1 MNGHGTAGAPVLRAD
16 ALSADGLPVGAR
28 RGIADVHIHTMASD
42 GTAGV
47 LDILEHVEHRTDLH
61 VLAVTDHERI
71 DAAIAAREIARDR
84 GLRVEI
90 VVGEEITTRG
100 GHLLALFIEK
110 RIRPLQSLRTSVAR
124 VHEQGGLAI
133 ASHPLA
139 PYPSCVSERSV
150 RRLHDDPDPIFHLDG
165 LETFNPTTP
174 GRTHHARAVA
184 LAAELGLAAVG
195 GSDAHL
201 LHAIRSG
208 HTGFA
213 GRTAADL
220 RLAILEARTTSHG
233 EFWSFGFQVGMFRSQ
248 LRKYSRDIRDQLL
261 GTVTRSGTGRDLG
274 YPGGRARP
282 ERYDPDE
289 LERVLA
295 ERTPRMP
302 RAGSTG
308 QPDAEP

>member
-1 MNGHGTAGAPVLRAD
+1 MSSQGMAGTPGPPAG
-16 ALSADGLPVGAR
+16 GLPEGAR
-28 RGIADVHIHTMASD
+28 WAIADVHVHTMASD

-47 LDILEHVEHRTDLH
+47 LEILEHVERRADLQ

-100 GHLLALFIEK
+100 GHLLALFIER
-110 RIRPLQSLRTSVAR
+110 RIRPLQSLRTSIAL

-150 RRLHDDPDPIFHLDG
+150 RRLHDDPDPIYHLDG
-165 LETFNPTTP
+165 LETFNPTIP

-208 HTGFA
+208 HTAFH

-220 RLAILEARTTSHG
+220 RLAILQARTTSHG
-233 EFWSFGFQVGMFRSQ
+233 EFWSFGFQVEMFGNQ
-248 LRKYSRDIRDQLL
+248 LRKYSRDIRDQLVGGL
-261 GTVTRSGTGRDLG
+261 TRSGTGRDLG
-274 YPGGRARP
+274 YPGGRVRP
-282 ERYDPDE
+282 ERYDPAE
-289 LERVLA
+289 LERILA
-295 ERTPRMP
+295 QRAPGKPRSGAPGP
-302 RAGSTG
+302 R
-308 QPDAEP
+308 DAEP

>member
-1 MNGHGTAGAPVLRAD
+1 MAGTPGPP
-16 ALSADGLPVGAR
+16 ADGPSEGAR
-28 RGIADVHIHTMASD
+28 RGVADLHVHTMASD

-47 LDILEHVEHRTDLH
+47 LDILEHVEHRADLQ

-100 GHLLALFIEK
+100 GHLLALFIEE
-110 RIRPLQSLRTSVAR
+110 RIRPLQSLRTSIAR

-150 RRLHDDPDPIFHLDG
+150 RRLHDDPDPIYHLDG

-184 LAAELGLAAVG
+184 LAAELGLASVG

-208 HTGFA
+208 HSGFD

-220 RLAILEARTTSHG
+220 RLAILEARTTAHG
-233 EFWSFGFQVGMFRSQ
+233 EFWSFAFQVGMFGHQ
-248 LRKYSRDIRDQLL
+248 LRKYGRDIRDQLAGSL
-261 GTVTRSGTGRDLG
+261 ARNGTGRDLG

-282 ERYDPDE
+282 ERYDPAE
-289 LERVLA
+289 LARILA
-295 ERTPRMP
+295 DPGRQVP
-302 RAGSTG
+302 RAGTTG
-308 QPDAEP
+308 PRDAQP

>member
-1 MNGHGTAGAPVLRAD
+1 MSSQRMAGTPAPRAD
-16 ALSADGLPVGAR
+16 GPPEGTRWAV
-28 RGIADVHIHTMASD
+28 ADVHVHTMASD

-47 LDILEHVEHRTDLH
+47 LEILEHVERRADLQ

-71 DAAIAAREIARDR
+71 DAAIAAREVARDR

-100 GHLLALFIEK
+100 GHLLALFIER
-110 RIRPLQSLRTSVAR
+110 RIRPLQSLRTSIAL

-150 RRLHDDPDPIFHLDG
+150 RRLHDDPDPIYHLDG

-174 GRTHHARAVA
+174 GRTHHARAIT

-208 HTGFA
+208 YTGFA

-233 EFWSFGFQVGMFRSQ
+233 EFWSFGFQVGMFGNQ
-248 LRKYSRDIRDQLL
+248 VRKYSRDIRDQLVGGL
-261 GTVTRSGTGRDLG
+261 TRSGTGRDLG

-282 ERYDPDE
+282 ERYDPAE
-289 LERVLA
+289 LERILA
-295 ERTPRMP
+295 ERAPGMP
-302 RAGSTG
+302 RTG
-308 QPDAEP
+308 APGPRDAEP

>member
-1 MNGHGTAGAPVLRAD
+1 MNGHGTAGVPVLRAD
-16 ALSADGLPVGAR
+16 VLSADGLPDGAR
-28 RGIADVHIHTMASD
+28 RGIADVHVHTMASD

-61 VLAVTDHERI
+61 VLAITDHERV
-71 DAAIAAREIARDR
+71 DAAIAAREIARHR
-84 GLRVEI
+84 GMRVEI

-110 RIRPLQSLRTSVAR
+110 RIRPLQSLRASVAR

-220 RLAILEARTTSHG
+220 RLAILDARTTSQG

-261 GTVTRSGTGRDLG
+261 GTVTRDGTGRDLG

-282 ERYDPDE
+282 ERYDPAE

-295 ERTPRMP
+295 ERTPQLP
-302 RAGSTG
+302 RTGSTG
-308 QPDAEP
+308 QRDAEP

>member
-1 MNGHGTAGAPVLRAD
+1 MSSQRMAGTPAPRAD
-16 ALSADGLPVGAR
+16 GPPEGTRWAV
-28 RGIADVHIHTMASD
+28 ADVHVHTMASD

-47 LDILEHVEHRTDLH
+47 LEILEHVERRADIQ

-100 GHLLALFIEK
+100 GHLLALFIER
-110 RIRPLQSLRTSVAR
+110 RIRPLQSLRTSIAL

-150 RRLHDDPDPIFHLDG
+150 RRLHDDPDPIYHLDG

-174 GRTHHARAVA
+174 GRTHHARAIT

-208 HTGFA
+208 YTGFA

-233 EFWSFGFQVGMFRSQ
+233 EFWSFGFQVGMFGNQ
-248 LRKYSRDIRDQLL
+248 LRKYSRDIRDQLVGGL
-261 GTVTRSGTGRDLG
+261 TRSGTGRDLG
-274 YPGGRARP
+274 YPGGRVRP
-282 ERYDPDE
+282 ERYDPAE
-289 LERVLA
+289 LEQILA
-295 ERTPRMP
+295 QRAPGMP
-302 RAGSTG
+302 RPGVPRTR
-308 QPDAEP
+308 DAEP

>member
-1 MNGHGTAGAPVLRAD
+1 MSSQGMAGTPGPPAG
-16 ALSADGLPVGAR
+16 GLPEGAR
-28 RGIADVHIHTMASD
+28 WAIADVHVHTMASD

-47 LDILEHVEHRTDLH
+47 LEILEHVERRADLQ

-100 GHLLALFIEK
+100 GHLLALFIER
-110 RIRPLQSLRTSVAR
+110 RIRPLQSLRTSIAL

-150 RRLHDDPDPIFHLDG
+150 RRLHDDPDPIYHLDG
-165 LETFNPTTP
+165 LETFNPTSP
-174 GRTHHARAVA
+174 GRTHHARAIT

-208 HTGFA
+208 HTAFH

-220 RLAILEARTTSHG
+220 RLAILQARTTSHG
-233 EFWSFGFQVGMFRSQ
+233 EFWSFGFQVEMFGNQ
-248 LRKYSRDIRDQLL
+248 LRKYSRDIRDQLVGGL
-261 GTVTRSGTGRDLG
+261 TRSGTGRDLG

-282 ERYDPDE
+282 ERYDPAE
-289 LERVLA
+289 LEQILA
-295 ERTPRMP
+295 QRAPGMP
-302 RAGSTG
+302 RPGVPRTR
-308 QPDAEP
+308 DAEP